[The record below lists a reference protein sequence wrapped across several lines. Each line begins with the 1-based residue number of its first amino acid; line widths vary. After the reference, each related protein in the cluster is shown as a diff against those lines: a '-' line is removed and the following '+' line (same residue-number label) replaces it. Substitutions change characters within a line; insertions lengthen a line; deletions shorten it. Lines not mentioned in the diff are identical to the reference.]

1 MRNLTGS
8 VQIKNGIYYTV
19 INLYD
24 PVTGKRNTKWE
35 TTALKVR
42 GNKRNADEIL
52 RQRIEEYSRPK
63 VSNIRKSDDK
73 EKLAIAELNFHEY
86 LLRFNQ
92 ERFENGEI
100 EEISYLN
107 QRATINGS
115 FRKYFGTRS
124 ITVGSITEDDIDAY
138 LNDRRKT
145 VIDTKV
151 IDGEKREIRLSENTV
166 KHDLS
171 IIKKALSAAVKKK
184 ILMVNPATGVELR
197 KIQKFTSKPLTAEEL
212 NDFLDTVENPRDRGL
227 FFVLSRT
234 GARRSEVLGFR
245 YSQVDFKTGS
255 IQINHSVYFGETD
268 GKRVPKSKDKV
279 KSASSN
285 RSLIL
290 PNRVLREFEHQ
301 KDITENNRQRMGN
314 TYNTRYL
321 DYVFVDELGNLKIPD
336 MVSHTFHKYM
346 KAFIYGNEER
356 FARFRIADGELQI
369 PRVHDLRHTCASLL
383 VKDGVSLSII
393 KDWLGHSSITI
404 TSDTY
409 SHIYEE
415 SKKETA
421 VSIGKI
427 FGDDEEIIA
436 SHDEGT
442 DKKAGEENTSPGLRQ
457 NKPVRKKGEM
467 ER

>member
-8 VQIKNGIYYTV
+8 VQIKNGIFYTV

-35 TTALKVR
+35 TTGLKVR
-42 GNKRNADEIL
+42 GNKRNADEVL

-115 FRKYFGTRS
+115 FRKYFSSRS

-138 LNDRRKT
+138 LNDRRNT

-171 IIKKALSAAVKKK
+171 LIKKALSAAVKKK
-184 ILMVNPATGVELR
+184 ILMVNPASGVELR

-245 YSQVDFKTGS
+245 YS
-255 IQINHSVYFGETD
+255 
-268 GKRVPKSKDKV
+268 
-279 KSASSN
+279 
-285 RSLIL
+285 
-290 PNRVLREFEHQ
+290 
-301 KDITENNRQRMGN
+301 
-314 TYNTRYL
+314 
-321 DYVFVDELGNLKIPD
+321 
-336 MVSHTFHKYM
+336 
-346 KAFIYGNEER
+346 
-356 FARFRIADGELQI
+356 
-369 PRVHDLRHTCASLL
+369 
-383 VKDGVSLSII
+383 
-393 KDWLGHSSITI
+393 
-404 TSDTY
+404 
-409 SHIYEE
+409 
-415 SKKETA
+415 
-421 VSIGKI
+421 
-427 FGDDEEIIA
+427 
-436 SHDEGT
+436 
-442 DKKAGEENTSPGLRQ
+442 
-457 NKPVRKKGEM
+457 
-467 ER
+467 